1 MCELESVVPVDV
13 DAGQRDELV
22 LVAERRQVVLELGDL
37 LVVEI
42 LLPVERRRAV
52 VAQQLARV
60 LGEHGLREFARETD
74 VRHARLTPDEV
85 SVRCVGN
92 TPRDRLL
99 TAARKSTRLN

>member
-1 MCELESVVPVDV
+1 MCELESVVPVAV
-13 DAGQRDELV
+13 DAGPRDELV

-60 LGEHGLREFARETD
+60 LGEPGLREFASDTD
-74 VRHARLTPDEV
+74 VPHARLTPNPASLTV
-85 SVRCVGN
+85 VGH
-92 TPRDRLL
+92 PHPKRLPK
-99 TAARKSTRLN
+99 T